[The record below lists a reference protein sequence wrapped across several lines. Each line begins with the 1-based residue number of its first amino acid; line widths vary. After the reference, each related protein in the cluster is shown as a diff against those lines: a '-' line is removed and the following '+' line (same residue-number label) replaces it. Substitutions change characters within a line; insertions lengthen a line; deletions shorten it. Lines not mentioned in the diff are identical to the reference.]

1 MALRPVDSR
10 FPACTRAAL
19 DSRLT
24 HRYMPTTLRPTEAPP
39 PSYEPTYG
47 PTKHPSAA
55 PTVAP
60 TACRDALTAAVC
72 AGYVSV
78 DASACDSLFCAGAAC
93 AFSRMCDAT
102 CGLCYAA
109 AAPVP
114 APTAAPTRASGAPS
128 ALPSPAPSAPTALPT
143 FGRAGVVQVVLAPH
157 DRDPSVIRVYVE
169 LSADL
174 GRFVSIMLTLG
185 DGAPLVAVREVDDDG
200 GAWFTLD
207 GPVRAGWL
215 GEPRA
220 PGHWADLVFDAGFDF
235 NDLHVAAVDISTE
248 ALESVGDR
256 ARVFYERA
264 GGPGEVL
271 VVARLLAGSSTALE
285 VSIVAEATVCAVG
298 LRWRADVEAVAF
310 DQGFAG
316 ATAADNLPESALGL
330 FATENC
336 LAGGRSQLVATLHFA
351 DGFRVEG
358 FGFLDLTVA
367 DDSGA
372 ALAVS
377 SLAQLTTDAVSN
389 APTRVPR
396 RVWLVSRT
404 RREDL

>member
-1 MALRPVDSR
+1 
-10 FPACTRAAL
+10 
-19 DSRLT
+19 
-24 HRYMPTTLRPTEAPP
+24 MPTTLRPTEAPP
-39 PSYEPTYG
+39 PSYEPTTLRPTEDPPPSYEPTYW

-78 DASACDSLFCAGAAC
+78 DASACNSLFCAGAAC

-143 FGRAGVVQVVLAPH
+143 FGRADVVQVVLAPH

-185 DGAPLVAVREVDDDG
+185 NGAPLVAVREVDDDG

-310 DQGFAG
+310 EQGFAG

-396 RVWLVSRT
+396 RVRLVSRT